1 MEEKTK
7 IDVLDHGYV
16 RLIASMGNDLTICR
30 SARVSY
36 DADWRAGDDD
46 DKDSKLIQSMMRRGH
61 TSPFE
66 HVVITFEVKAP
77 IFVFRQWHRHRTWSY
92 SELSARYAPM
102 KEDYYVPDANQITG
116 QHPTDKQMRG
126 TEPHEFAELFRS
138 NIDSASA
145 ASFNAY
151 ESLLR
156 RGVARELARCVL
168 PVNMYSRMF
177 ATVNLHNLFKFLRL
191 RLDEHAQYEIRVYAE
206 ALRSLAYDVVPVS
219 MTAFDYQLK
228 KEGGSK

>member
-1 MEEKTK
+1 MQNEAPK

-16 RLIASMGNDLTICR
+16 RLIDHMGSDLSIVR
-30 SARVSY
+30 AARVSF

-66 HVVITFEVKAP
+66 HVVMTFEVKAP

-116 QHPTDKQMRG
+116 QHLTDKQMRG

-156 RGVARELARCVL
+156 RGVARELARTVL

-177 ATVNLHNLFKFLRL
+177 ATVNLWNFFRFVKLRS
-191 RLDEHAQYEIRVYAE
+191 DEHAQHEIRVYSDAMLKLAE
-206 ALRSLAYDVVPVS
+206 QIAPVAVMAFIDSLNKDSA
-219 MTAFDYQLK
+219 
-228 KEGGSK
+228 

>member
-1 MEEKTK
+1 MEDEAPK

-77 IFVFRQWHRHRTWSY
+77 IFVLRQWHRHRTWSY

-102 KEDYYVPDANQITG
+102 KEEFYVPDALQIT
-116 QHPTDKQMRG
+116 QPHEHDKQMRSDK
-126 TEPHEFAELFRS
+126 TIDAAHLAQELIADRGH
-138 NIDSASA
+138 I
-145 ASFNAY
+145 AY
-151 ESLLR
+151 ANYQQLLQL
-156 RGVARELARCVL
+156 GVARELARTVL

-177 ATVNLHNLFKFLRL
+177 ATVNLWNFFRFVKLRS
-191 RLDEHAQYEIRVYAE
+191 DEHAQYEIRVYSDAMLKLAE
-206 ALRSLAYDVVPVS
+206 QIAPVAVKAFIDSLNKDSA
-219 MTAFDYQLK
+219 
-228 KEGGSK
+228 